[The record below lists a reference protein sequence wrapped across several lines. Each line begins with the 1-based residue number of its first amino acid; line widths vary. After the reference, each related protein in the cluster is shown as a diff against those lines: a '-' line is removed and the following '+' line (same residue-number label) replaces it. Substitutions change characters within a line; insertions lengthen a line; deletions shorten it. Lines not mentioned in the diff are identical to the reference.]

1 LRIAGRLPII
11 TVSAGDDPHP
21 RSPNREEPPRM
32 SPANRPKTFVID
44 TNVLLHNPA
53 SLFAFADNHVVIPMV
68 VLEELDRFKTANN
81 ELGQNSREVVRSLDR
96 LRAQGSLREGVVTP
110 QGGTIQVVMD
120 GEVLDGMLP
129 GVNDNRILGCAHHL
143 KRQGRQ
149 VTFISKDINARVKAD
164 ALDIPSED
172 FKAMRVNVD
181 ELYTGFV
188 TVDVAGDEV
197 DDLAQRAVD
206 PAKLVGKED
215 LPLVWNQFVV
225 LRDRKDKNHTA
236 LLRFD
241 GGEGLLKPL
250 SEEPPDLY
258 SVVPRSPEQR
268 MAFELLLDD
277 RIKLVTLVGRAGTG
291 KTLLALACGLNKV
304 IDSERYKK
312 LLVSRPIMPLG
323 ADIGYLPG
331 TKDDKLTHWM
341 GPIFDNLHF
350 LLASEERDP
359 DDVIKRLIAEET
371 ITMEALTYIRGRSI
385 ARQFVVV
392 DEAQNLTPHEIKTII
407 SRAGEDTK
415 VVLTGDPHQID
426 NPYLDSNSNG
436 LTHVVERLRG
446 QPLAGHVTFTKSER
460 SELAGVAADIL

>member
-1 LRIAGRLPII
+1 
-11 TVSAGDDPHP
+11 
-21 RSPNREEPPRM
+21 M
-32 SPANRPKTFVID
+32 SPQSRAKTFVID

-53 SLFAFADNHVVIPMV
+53 SLFAFADNHVVIPIV
-68 VLEELDRFKTANN
+68 VLEELDKFKTANN
-81 ELGQNSREVVRSLDR
+81 ELGQNSREVARTLDR
-96 LRAQGSLREGVVTP
+96 LRSQGSLREGVATP

-120 GEVLDGMLP
+120 GEEITGLLP
-129 GVNDNRILGCAHHL
+129 GVNDNRILGCASKL
-143 KRQGRQ
+143 KRQGRN
-149 VTFISKDINARVKAD
+149 VFFISKDINARVKAD

-188 TVDVAGDEV
+188 VVELSGDEV
-197 DDLAQRAVD
+197 DDLAGKAEVD
-206 PAKLVGKED
+206 PANLVPKDD
-215 LPLVWNQFVV
+215 LPLVSNQFVL
-225 LRDRKDKNHTA
+225 LRDRADKEHTA
-236 LLRFD
+236 LLRYD
-241 GGEGLLKPL
+241 GESQRLRPL
-250 SEEPPDLY
+250 SHEPPELY

-277 RIKLVTLVGRAGTG
+277 DIKLVTLVGRAGTG

-331 TKDDKLTHWM
+331 SKDDKLQHWM

-371 ITMEALTYIRGRSI
+371 VTMEALTYIRGRSI

-446 QPLAGHVTFTKSER
+446 QALAGHVTFTKSER
-460 SELAGVAADIL
+460 SELAGVAADRL